1 MLSGETRIS
10 ICWLSLADMPP
21 RIDTRETRKTIAIRP
36 VEDVSTRNPLPFET
50 RKLGEED
57 VRGQNDDPCVDH
69 LREWMQKKNKK
80 NKRKDIF
87 QKRKRIKEE
96 EEEKK
101 RGKRNV

>member
-1 MLSGETRIS
+1 MEKKKIHANERTRPTIVLLS
-10 ICWLSLADMPP
+10 
-21 RIDTRETRKTIAIRP
+21 
-36 VEDVSTRNPLPFET
+36 

-101 RGKRNV
+101 KGKEKCMSCRLSLTLQRGCYHGVT

>member
-1 MLSGETRIS
+1 MEKKKIHANERTRPTIVLLS
-10 ICWLSLADMPP
+10 
-21 RIDTRETRKTIAIRP
+21 
-36 VEDVSTRNPLPFET
+36 

-101 RGKRNV
+101 KGGREMYELSFVTYPSERMLSWGHQSMEKY

>member
-50 RKLGEED
+50 RIWNME
-57 VRGQNDDPCVDH
+57 R
-69 LREWMQKKNKK
+69 
-80 NKRKDIF
+80 KRKNLEILF
-87 QKRKRIKEE
+87 TRR
-96 EEEKK
+96 
-101 RGKRNV
+101 